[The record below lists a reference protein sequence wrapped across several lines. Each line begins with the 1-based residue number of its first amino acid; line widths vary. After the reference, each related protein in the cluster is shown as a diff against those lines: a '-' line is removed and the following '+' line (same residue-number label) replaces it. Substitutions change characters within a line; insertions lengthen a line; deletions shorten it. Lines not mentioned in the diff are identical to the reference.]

1 MTQTRSKY
9 LAAFILGA
17 ASVATLSIGVS
28 SVAVAQDKEKSQQ
41 KVSKA
46 AAKPLK
52 AAQEAMQAKNYPEA
66 LIKLKEV
73 EGLSGLTPYDQHLMN
88 EMFGFVYV
96 RTGNF
101 PEAAKALEA
110 GLSSG
115 FLEAAEQPQRVKA
128 LAQVNYQ
135 IKNYDKAIEFG
146 NRSIAEGTADD
157 DMYTLVGQAYYI
169 KGDYK
174 GALKFID
181 SYVDSQVKAGK
192 TPKEQPLQLIVSSC
206 VKLDD
211 ADCTTRAL
219 ERMVEYYPKPE
230 YWQNLLYSM
239 FQAQGT
245 GADKGLLN
253 VYRLASEV
261 DVLKRPEDYTEM
273 AQLSIEQG
281 SPGEAV
287 RVLEKGLSKGVFTE
301 QRDKERNQRLLESAK
316 KQAATDQASL
326 AKIEKDTAAAK
337 TGDKDVSLGLAYL
350 SYEQY
355 PKAVEALNRG
365 LTKGGVRNEPEARL
379 LLGIAQLKAGNKDEA
394 AKTFQQ
400 VKGNATLE
408 RLANL
413 WSLHAKQ
420 APARTAS
427 AASTK

>member
-1 MTQTRSKY
+1 MTKTTSQFV
-9 LAAFILGA
+9 AALILGA
-17 ASVATLSIGVS
+17 ASVGVLSVGVAP
-28 SVAVAQDKEKSQQ
+28 VAIAQDKKEEPP

-52 AAQEAMQAKNYPEA
+52 AAQEAMQAKKYDEA
-66 LIKLKEV
+66 LAKLKEV
-73 EGLSGLTPYDQHLMN
+73 QGLSGLAPYDTHLMN

-96 RTGNF
+96 RTGNYA
-101 PEAAKALEA
+101 EAAKALEA
-110 GLSSG
+110 GLNSG
-115 FLEAAEQPQRVKA
+115 FLDPSEAPQRVKA

-146 NRSIAEGTADD
+146 NRAIKDGNADD
-157 DMYTLVGQAYYI
+157 DMYTLVSQAYYI

-181 SYVDSQVKAGK
+181 GYVDTQVKAGK
-192 TPKEQPLQLIVSSC
+192 TPKEQPLQLIMSSC

-211 ADCTTRAL
+211 QECTTKAL
-219 ERMVEYYPKPE
+219 ERMVAYYPKPE

-239 FQAQGT
+239 FQSQAT
-245 GADKGLLN
+245 GNDKGLLN

-273 AQLSIEQG
+273 AQLAIESG

-287 RVLEKGLSKGVFTE
+287 RILEKGFAKSVFTE
-301 QRDKERNQRLLESAK
+301 QRDKDRNQRLLDSAK
-316 KQAATDQASL
+316 KQSATDQASL
-326 AKIEKDTAAAK
+326 SKIEKDTATAK

-365 LTKGGVRNEPEARL
+365 LTKGGVRNEGEARL
-379 LLGIAQLKAGNKDEA
+379 LLGIAQLKSGNKDEA
-394 AKTFQQ
+394 AKAFQQ
-400 VKGNATLE
+400 VKGNPTLE

-413 WSLHAKQ
+413 WTLHAKQ
-420 APARTAS
+420 APAQTA
-427 AASTK
+427 AAR

>member
-9 LAAFILGA
+9 VAAFILGFT
-17 ASVATLSIGVS
+17 SIATLSVGVS
-28 SVAVAQDKEKSQQ
+28 TVAVAADEKP

-66 LIKLKEV
+66 LNKLKEV
-73 EGLSGLTPYDQHLMN
+73 QGLSGTTPYDQHLMN

-96 RTGNF
+96 RTQNY

-110 GLSSG
+110 GLNSG
-115 FLEAAEQPQRVKA
+115 FLEASELPQRIKA

-146 NRSIAEGTADD
+146 NRAIKDGIADD

-169 KGDYK
+169 KEDYK
-174 GALKFID
+174 GALKFIE
-181 SYVDSQVKAGK
+181 SYVDTQVKAGK
-192 TPKEQPLQLIVSSC
+192 TPKEQPLQLIMSSC

-211 ADCTTRAL
+211 SECTTRAL
-219 ERMVEYYPKPE
+219 ERMVAYYPKPE
-230 YWQNLLYSM
+230 YWQNLLYAM
-239 FQAQGT
+239 FQSQ
-245 GADKGLLN
+245 DKTAEKSLLN

-273 AQLSIEQG
+273 AQLAIEQG

-287 RVLEKGLSKGVFTE
+287 RILEKGFSKGVFAE
-301 QRDKERNQRLLESAK
+301 QRDKDRNQRLLESAK
-316 KQAATDQASL
+316 KQSATDQASL
-326 AKIEKDTAAAK
+326 SKIEKDTTAAK

-355 PKAVEALNRG
+355 PKAIEALNRG
-365 LTKGGVRNEPEARL
+365 LAKGSVRNEPEARL
-379 LLGIAQLKAGNKDEA
+379 LLGIAQLKSGDKDEA
-394 AKTFQQ
+394 TKTFHQ

-413 WSLHAKQ
+413 WTLHAKQ
-420 APARTAS
+420 VPTRTAS
-427 AASTK
+427 AK